1 MESLK
6 LMPKMERSL
15 VLCLMEMYI
24 NGVST
29 RKVRKIMEP
38 LCGENISKTMVSRLC
53 KELDHDMRTW
63 NERDLSESAYPFL
76 LAAALY
82 VYVRVR
88 FGHQVIKRALLVAV
102 GIDERGYRHILGLTV
117 AAKESEDTWY
127 EFFSSLRERGLNGV
141 KFVISD
147 KHEGL
152 VAAADRS
159 FPRQQLAEMPGPFQE
174 KRHGPCSA

>member
-1 MESLK
+1 
-6 LMPKMERSL
+6 
-15 VLCLMEMYI
+15 MEMYI

-127 EFFSSLRERGLNGV
+127 EFFSSLRE
-141 KFVISD
+141 
-147 KHEGL
+147 EG
-152 VAAADRS
+152 AWA
-159 FPRQQLAEMPGPFQE
+159 
-174 KRHGPCSA
+174 